1 MFLVL
6 QLGLSL
12 TLMLLSS
19 GFLTFRLGLNY
30 IIFFLG
36 PSHFIIIWTSSQY
49 WIFVDL
55 YGLLIL
61 FLSGRESGKPSFVR
75 NPPSLVLPWAV
86 HTCQENQGQG
96 EWGVGGGGRGVEWKR
111 EPSAISPMKQWGC
124 SIFECVQGATEMTNT
139 ISFRAFHSHQRTKW
153 LAKLWAYRHTKAF
166 SWFLVLISDI
176 FSALGDA
183 PYHSLVKEA
192 QLLCMVRMQKTNLP
206 GPSHQDYFLFW
217 KAITPLVMRAGT
229 TLTESK
235 TFNSEERCL
244 QREYFYMETQR
255 TD

>member
-1 MFLVL
+1 MDQFPVLNLCRSVWLVDS
-6 QLGLSL
+6 LSL
-12 TLMLLSS
+12 RK
-19 GFLTFRLGLNY
+19 GVRETFFREK
-30 IIFFLG
+30 
-36 PSHFIIIWTSSQY
+36 SSQPC
-49 WIFVDL
+49 FAMSSPHVPRKSRAR
-55 YGLLIL
+55 GA
-61 FLSGRESGKPSFVR
+61 GGV
-75 NPPSLVLPWAV
+75 
-86 HTCQENQGQG
+86 GG
-96 EWGVGGGGRGVEWKR
+96 WGVGGGVEWKR

-206 GPSHQDYFLFW
+206 GPSHQEYFLFW